1 MRLFITTMAA
11 CALVSPL
18 ALTAP
23 AAAQTTQP
31 QTTQPMAQGAPQN
44 MTQWRASKMDGVDV
58 YNQDNQKLG
67 EIEDVLIDPSGRV
80 TGVVLS
86 VGGFLGIDEHEVLI
100 PMDRL
105 RFSSD
110 TSRSTTGSGRRS
122 AQWYPERA
130 TLNITKEQL
139 QAMPRFRY

>member
-1 MRLFITTMAA
+1 MRLFITTLTA

-18 ALTAP
+18 ALIAP
-23 AAAQTTQP
+23 VAAQTSTGPVTQSAR
-31 QTTQPMAQGAPQN
+31 AQDAV
-44 MTQWRASKMDGVDV
+44 QWRATKMDGVDV

-67 EIEDVLIDPSGRV
+67 EIEDLLIDPSGRV

-105 RFSSD
+105 KFSSD
-110 TSRSTTGSGRRS
+110 TSRATTGSGRRS
-122 AQWYPERA
+122 KQWYPERA
-130 TLNITKEQL
+130 TLNVTKEQL